1 MIFAHHVRQLG
12 NVWFSRGRLGSLV
25 TLVITILGGI
35 IFSVA
40 VCSESFAQN
49 APLVSYYEDE
59 YIVTLPQRNVNQSS
73 VAGLSAP
80 LLDERFGV
88 AESLGGSAVLLSVHR
103 GSGMPSKTAQMG
115 ALGLFLGVEDAMCKE
130 LLAER
135 IVTSCTPNYEMRISG
150 VSTNDPLSD
159 QLWGL
164 SQSTGVNAQEGWG
177 ISDGSR
183 DVVVAVIDTGLDYEH
198 PDLVDNLWRNPG
210 EIPDNGI
217 DDDANGIVDDIFG
230 MNAIAGAIAPGDP
243 FDDHGH
249 GTHVAGTIGAAGDN
263 GIGIVGVMPQVS
275 LMGIKFLDAA
285 GSGRLSD
292 AIAGINYMVRM
303 KESFGINIV
312 AANNSWG
319 GGGYSGA
326 LESAIARANDA
337 GIIFVAAAGNDG
349 VDIDFFP
356 SFPAAYEV
364 PNVVSV
370 AALDSEG
377 NLASFS
383 NFGSEGVDVAAP
395 GVSITSTL
403 PGGTYG
409 SYSGTSMAAPHVTGL
424 VALLSS
430 VSPELSVENAIV
442 RLFETGRDLVSLGVA
457 TTGPLLVK
465 TGRIPDADRL
475 LRDERSPLPPSA
487 DERDICPYE
496 FSYERVTDSNQV
508 DLSADIEPIVNQVDE
523 GGFVKLDLP
532 FAFPFH
538 GRLLRS
544 VYISPNGVVYEQ
556 EPRTLDYLPRHR
568 APYNSVAALHLDLT
582 PRAPNQGIRVFTSES
597 KVTVAWKSEL
607 YMMPDSGPIIVRLT
621 LYPTGQI
628 VSSVSFDEA
637 REAVILSNLALGNPF
652 SDPIE
657 LPMAIMGVGGAS
669 ARGASTVDL
678 LAVKR
683 QLGSNDDRVVSIKV
697 QMRPTCSVSGVDPSS
712 PRAHVRKIR
721 VRKNS
726 KVRNKRVVVKF
737 LGEGIGRVPLSIKVN
752 GKICQTAASIALVD
766 GKATRRIRI
775 PAMLSR
781 LSIQSPDARMKKRF
795 SNRSRRV
802 SRKLRSRI
810 CSRISSE
817 LQR

>member
-1 MIFAHHVRQLG
+1 MIFAHHVKQLG
-12 NVWFSRGRLGSLV
+12 NVLFSLGRLGSLV
-25 TLVITILGGI
+25 TLVIAILGGTILG
-35 IFSVA
+35 VA
-40 VCSESFAQN
+40 ACSESFAQSSSG
-49 APLVSYYEDE
+49 VSYYEDE
-59 YIVTLPQRNVNQSS
+59 YIVTLPHRNVNQSS

-88 AESLGGSAVLLSVHR
+88 VESLGGSAVLLSVHR
-103 GSGMPSKTAQMG
+103 GSGMPSKTAQMS
-115 ALGLFLGVEDAMCKE
+115 ALGLFLGAEDAMCKE

-135 IVTSCTPNYEMRISG
+135 IVTSCTPNYEMKISG

-164 SQSTGVNAQEGWG
+164 SQSAGVNAQEGWG

-217 DDDANGIVDDIFG
+217 DDDANGVVDDIFG

-263 GIGIVGVMPQVS
+263 RIGIVGVMPQVS

-285 GSGRLSD
+285 GSGRVSD
-292 AIAGINYMVRM
+292 AIAAINYMVRM

-326 LESAIARANDA
+326 LESAIARAHDA

-349 VDIDFFP
+349 LDIDFFP

-383 NFGSEGVDVAAP
+383 NFGSEGVDLAAP
-395 GVSITSTL
+395 GVSIMSTL

-457 TTGPLLVK
+457 TVGPLLVK
-465 TGRIPDADRL
+465 TGRIPDAARL
-475 LRDERSPLPPSA
+475 LRDERSPMPPSA

-508 DLSADIEPIVNQVDE
+508 DLSADIEPIVHQADE

-532 FAFPFH
+532 FEFPFH
-538 GRLLRS
+538 GRLIRT
-544 VYISPNGVVYEQ
+544 VFISPNGVVYEQ
-556 EPRTLDYLPRHR
+556 EPRTLDYLPGPR

-597 KVTVAWKSEL
+597 KVTVVWKSEL
-607 YMMPDSGPIIVRLT
+607 YMMPDSGPIAVRLT
-621 LYPTGQI
+621 LYPSGQ
-628 VSSVSFDEA
+628 VTSSVSFEDA
-637 REAVILSNLALGNPF
+637 HDAFVLSNLVLGNPF
-652 SDPIE
+652 VDPIE
-657 LPMAIMGVGGAS
+657 PSMGIVGIGAAS
-669 ARGASTVDL
+669 ARGSSTADL
-678 LAVKR
+678 LMAKR
-683 QLGSNDDRVVSIKV
+683 QISGDGDGVASLKV
-697 QMRPTCSVSGVDPSS
+697 QMRPTCSVSGVDPTQ
-712 PRAHVRKIR
+712 PGAHVRKIR

-726 KVRNKRVVVKF
+726 RARRKSVLVKF
-737 LGEGIGRVPLSIKVN
+737 LGEGGGRVPLSIKVN
-752 GKICQTAASIALVD
+752 GKICQTATSIAIVD

-775 PAMLSR
+775 PSMLSR

-795 SNRSRRV
+795 SNRGGSV

-810 CSRISSE
+810 CSRISNA